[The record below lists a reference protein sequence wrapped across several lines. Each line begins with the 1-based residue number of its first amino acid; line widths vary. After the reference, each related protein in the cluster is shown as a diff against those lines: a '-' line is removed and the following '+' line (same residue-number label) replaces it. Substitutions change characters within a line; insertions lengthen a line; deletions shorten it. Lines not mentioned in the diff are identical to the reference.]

1 MVFCC
6 QIPAVKNKILL
17 LCLVLLTLIT
27 ISCKKE
33 KEPAVIGKWISISN
47 YTEENS
53 SFTWKSTNGF
63 SQTIT
68 FNPDARFSTFIDIP
82 TGGGT
87 YTYDKK
93 AANIDLNY
101 EADYYGTIPETISYK
116 IEALTNTRLVVSSY
130 SASGNLQFKTEY
142 IRLD

>member
-1 MVFCC
+1 
-6 QIPAVKNKILL
+6 VKNKILL
-17 LCLVLLTLIT
+17 LGLVLFTLVT

-33 KEPAVIGKWISISN
+33 KEPAVLGKWISISN

-53 SFTWKSTNGF
+53 SFTWRSTNGF

-68 FNPDARFSTFIDIP
+68 FNPDARFDTFIDIP

-87 YTYDKK
+87 YTYDRN
-93 AANIDLNY
+93 AAKIDLHY
-101 EADYYGTIPETISYK
+101 EADYYGTTPGTVTYK
-116 IEALTNTRLVVSSY
+116 IDVLTSARLVVSSF
-130 SASGNLQFKTEY
+130 SSSGNLQFKTEY

>member
-1 MVFCC
+1 
-6 QIPAVKNKILL
+6 VKNKILS
-17 LCLVLLTLIT
+17 LCLVLFTLIT

-33 KEPAVIGKWISISN
+33 KEPAVIGKWTSISN

-53 SFTWKSTNGF
+53 HFTWKATNGF

-68 FNPDARFSTFIDIP
+68 FNPDARFNTFVDMA

-87 YTYDKK
+87 YAYDKT
-93 AANIDLNY
+93 AAKIDLHY
-101 EADYYGTIPETISYK
+101 EADYVGTTPVTVTYK
-116 IEALTNTRLVVSSY
+116 IDLLTNTRLIVSSF
-130 SASGNLQFKTEY
+130 SSSGNLQFKTEY